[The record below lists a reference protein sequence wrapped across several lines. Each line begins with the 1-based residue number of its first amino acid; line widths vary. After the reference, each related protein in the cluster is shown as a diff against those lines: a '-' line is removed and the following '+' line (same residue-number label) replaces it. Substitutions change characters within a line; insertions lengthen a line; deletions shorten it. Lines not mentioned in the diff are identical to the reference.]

1 MKGGRILVRA
11 DASHA
16 IGFGHVTRLC
26 ALIEEATVAGFTPVA
41 MFGGDL
47 DAIARWAHG
56 RELPLELRAWTV
68 EETAR
73 AAAGSDVRAVVVDG
87 PAIARDLL
95 PALRDGAPTLL
106 VDDSGSDAAVTTVV
120 NHNVHAAD
128 LAYPGAQRRL
138 LGRRY
143 LLLRRDLRRF
153 APGCAPKEPRG
164 RERLRL
170 VVTFGGSDP
179 VNATARAVRLIP
191 ADRPLEL
198 CVIAG
203 PGFRDDGALEAAI
216 ATARAAGHVV
226 ERHDSPAE
234 PAALFARAH
243 GAICSAGGT
252 LGELAYLGCPALAYA
267 IVPDQIAPAIY
278 QLAEGLVAGG
288 RTWADVTDETL
299 RDDLRRF
306 ALDDAGRQVQRERA
320 LTTVDGEGPAR
331 ILAAAIG

>member
-1 MKGGRILVRA
+1 MSRGRILFRA

-16 IGFGHVTRLC
+16 SGFGHVTRLC
-26 ALIEEATVAGFTPVA
+26 ALIEEAAVAGFAPVA
-41 MFGGDL
+41 MFGGDI
-47 DAIARWAHG
+47 DAIARWAQG
-56 RELPLELRAWTV
+56 RDLPLDLRAWSV
-68 EETAR
+68 AESAR
-73 AAAGSDVRAVVVDG
+73 AAAGPDVRAVVIDG

-95 PALRDGAPTLL
+95 PALGDGAPTVL
-106 VDDSGSDAAVTTVV
+106 VDDSGSDAVVTTVV
-120 NHNVHAAD
+120 NHNVHAGD
-128 LAYPGAQRRL
+128 LAYPGAHRRL

-143 LLLRRDLRRF
+143 LLLRRELRRY
-153 APGCAPKEPRG
+153 ARGAAPKEPHG
-164 RERLRL
+164 RERLRV

-179 VNATARAVRLIP
+179 VNATARAVRLCP
-191 ADRPLEL
+191 SDRPLEL

-203 PGFRDDGALEAAI
+203 PGFCDDGALEAAI
-216 ATARAAGHVV
+216 ATARASGHLV
-226 ERHDSPAE
+226 ERHDSPAD

-278 QLAEGLVAGG
+278 QLADGLIAGG
-288 RTWADVTDETL
+288 RTWADVPDEVL

-306 ALDDAGRQVQRERA
+306 VLDDAGRQVQRERA
-320 LTTVDGEGPAR
+320 LTTVDDEGPAR